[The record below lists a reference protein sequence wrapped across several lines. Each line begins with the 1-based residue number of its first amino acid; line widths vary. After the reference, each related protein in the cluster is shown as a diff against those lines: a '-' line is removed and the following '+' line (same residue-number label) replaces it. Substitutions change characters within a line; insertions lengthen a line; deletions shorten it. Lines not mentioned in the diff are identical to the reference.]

1 MMIQDHTVKENI
13 EDWLSPETLSRVEVK
28 YLDTIYVELD
38 TGTVE
43 TKHYPLTVTSGNNYN
58 DLAHKIKEEKSLF
71 KAHLNE
77 VVTDFLKENGSGTLY
92 FSPANKFSTINNPAE
107 IFYVFV
113 YEEDLGDLEVE
124 IQFESNFIIL

>member
-13 EDWLSPETLSRVEVK
+13 GDWLSPEILERVEVK
-28 YLDTIYVELD
+28 YLDTTCIELG

-43 TKHYPLTVTSGNNYN
+43 TKHYPITVTGVNSYN
-58 DLAHKIKEEKSLF
+58 DIVLTIKETKGLF

-77 VVTDFLKENGSGTLY
+77 VVADFLKENESGTLY
-92 FSPANKFSTINNPAE
+92 FSPANKFSTSNKPAE

-113 YEEDLGDLEVE
+113 YGEDLGGLGVE